1 MATNK
6 GVKTAVRKAAST
18 VGRQDKL
25 TAAMIKAG
33 KKIGSYKDVMD
44 MDPHEVS
51 KLKTSEL
58 RSVVAKLNKIES
70 KRLANLEK
78 YGFTDPDKYRTQSVK
93 NIEEAGGKTV
103 AARDMTRNEL
113 LHEFKRAKAFLT
125 SSTSSVQGAKT
136 FYKGVQEMVGAD
148 RYLTN
153 KEIEELYEILDKY
166 AESRPFQTYL
176 KGASGSAGY
185 VESVNLQRDIWK
197 SMEEGKTKDQ
207 ILVELGVM
215 KKIDYEAQ
223 QNISDDFIIFTGAT
237 PFD

>member
-6 GVKTAVRKAAST
+6 GVKTAVKKAAST

-33 KKIGSYKDVMD
+33 TKIGSYKNVMD
-44 MDPHEVS
+44 MDPNEVS

-78 YGFTDPDKYRTQSVK
+78 YGFRDQYRTQAVRA
-93 NIEEAGGKTV
+93 IDEAGGKTV
-103 AARDMTRNEL
+103 AARDMSRNEL

-136 FYKGVQEMVGAD
+136 FYKGVQEMVGAN

-153 KEIEELYEILDKY
+153 EEIEELYEILDRY

-176 KGASGSAGY
+176 KGDKGSSGY
-185 VESVNLQRDIWK
+185 TESVNLQRDIWK
-197 SMEEGKTKDQ
+197 SMQEGKTKDQ

-215 KKIDYEAQ
+215 KDIEYEAQ
-223 QNISDDFIIFTGAT
+223 QNISDDFTIFTGAT